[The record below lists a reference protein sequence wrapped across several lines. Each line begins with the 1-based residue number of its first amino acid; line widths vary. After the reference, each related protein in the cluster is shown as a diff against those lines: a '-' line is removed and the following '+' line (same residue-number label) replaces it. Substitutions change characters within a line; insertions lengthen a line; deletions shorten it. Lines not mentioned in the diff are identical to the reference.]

1 MTDGDVN
8 PELERRWQSYLRR
21 RKIGKYLL
29 AVGGITIIVSIFIG
43 LLPVAVAAFSGTV
56 FVSTPWDSYFG
67 IGLIFGFFLILA
79 GIIARIAP
87 NMMEGD
93 SLWVLKMGPFG
104 DRS

>member
-1 MTDGDVN
+1 MPDDDLN
-8 PELERRWQSYLRR
+8 PEVERRWQGYLRR

-29 AVGGITIIVSIFIG
+29 VIGCITIIVSIFLGFI
-43 LLPVAVAAFSGTV
+43 PVAVAAFSGTV

>member
-1 MTDGDVN
+1 MPDDDVN
-8 PELERRWQSYLRR
+8 PELERRWQGYLRR

-29 AVGGITIIVSIFIG
+29 LTGGITIIASILLG
-43 LLPVAVAAFSGTV
+43 LIPVAVAAFSGTV
-56 FVSTPWDSYFG
+56 YVSTPSDGYFG
-67 IGLIFGFFLILA
+67 IGLFFGFFLILA

-93 SLWVLKMGPFG
+93 ALWIMKMGPFG

>member
-8 PELERRWQSYLRR
+8 PELEKRWKGYLRR
-21 RKIGKYLL
+21 RIIGKYLL
-29 AVGGITIIVSIFIG
+29 LTGGITIIVSI
-43 LLPVAVAAFSGTV
+43 LLGIFPVAVAAFSGTV
-56 FVSTPWDSYFG
+56 YVFTPSDGYFG
-67 IGLIFGFFLILA
+67 IGLFFGFFLILA

-93 SLWVLKMGPFG
+93 ALWIMKMGPFG